1 MALISESWI
10 HESYNDVINSRT
22 HTDSTGASFA
32 ISIFHDSVPYSK
44 YKIQDVHSINI
55 EIFII
60 WTARKMILEN
70 WMIEYCFASLSRIFK
85 SDSYRDFDNY
95 RWVAACKI

>member
-10 HESYNDVINSRT
+10 HESYNGVLNSRT
-22 HTDSTGASFA
+22 HTDSTGASFT
-32 ISIFHDSVPYSK
+32 IFIFHDSVPYN
-44 YKIQDVHSINI
+44 INL
-55 EIFII
+55 EIFNI
-60 WTARKMILEN
+60 WTARKMIPDN
-70 WMIEYCFASLSRIFK
+70 WLIEYCFASLSRILK